1 MKEMRIVAAVM
12 RRILPPLVPQKD
24 VPIVCKIRNYAAG
37 CAANEAGR

>member
-1 MKEMRIVAAVM
+1 MMGMRIVAAVM
-12 RRILPPLVPQKD
+12 RRILLLVPQKD

>member
-1 MKEMRIVAAVM
+1 MKGTRIVAAVM
-12 RRILPPLVPQKD
+12 RRILPPCTQKD